1 MIISTAFENQFPT
14 ASGEIDVTM
23 EVQST
28 AINMSTNQ
36 GSAEISAVPC
46 QVPNGQPSNPS
57 STSNSSELS
66 VGNEGHRPDGQQSH
80 GVLGQKDH
88 LQVGRNPNLSV
99 GQGDYVPG
107 NNGPMNHGPFGPS
120 QNSFGKNNSQPSTEA
135 HLSSS
140 VSESNS
146 DSASVGTSRF
156 SPIPST
162 SRQASTGNFLRNS
175 FQNPYV
181 PPFNHFS
188 ESPRTM
194 SANFTENKQSANNP
208 GTSRGVTG
216 NKDVQRHQ
224 VVPHVGNYV
233 AVNDGFRQK
242 MWAHEGWLMEKNAT
256 LIAQFEMREEILR
269 KKFAEDIEVLKAEIK
284 ELKSE
289 KDSIQKELEEKKKKA
304 DQTLKDNYELRMKI
318 LRLEYQLDFK

>member
-1 MIISTAFENQFPT
+1 
-14 ASGEIDVTM
+14 
-23 EVQST
+23 
-28 AINMSTNQ
+28 
-36 GSAEISAVPC
+36 
-46 QVPNGQPSNPS
+46 
-57 STSNSSELS
+57 
-66 VGNEGHRPDGQQSH
+66 
-80 GVLGQKDH
+80 
-88 LQVGRNPNLSV
+88 
-99 GQGDYVPG
+99 
-107 NNGPMNHGPFGPS
+107 
-120 QNSFGKNNSQPSTEA
+120 
-135 HLSSS
+135 
-140 VSESNS
+140 
-146 DSASVGTSRF
+146 
-156 SPIPST
+156 
-162 SRQASTGNFLRNS
+162 
-175 FQNPYV
+175 
-181 PPFNHFS
+181 
-188 ESPRTM
+188 M